1 MTTPTPPVHPATF
14 TADIVHTDRRF
25 GAEHGSLQKPIHTA
39 VQYGFDRVD
48 DLVGVFQ
55 GTTKGAYAYARQGT
69 PTTSALEA
77 RLTRMEQGVG
87 TICFATGMAAITA
100 VFLTLLRA
108 GDHLVCSQHV
118 FGNTNSLLD
127 TLGDL
132 GIAVDK
138 VDATEA
144 ENVAAVLRP
153 DTRMVFV
160 ETVANPAT
168 QVADLEGIGAL
179 CRERGILLVVD
190 NTILSPWLF
199 RPGDIGAGL
208 VVHSLTKSIGGHG
221 NALGGAVVDTGRFDW
236 SGYPNIAAPYR
247 KGDTKQWGLTQL
259 RKKGLRD
266 MGASLSSQHAHAI
279 AIGAETLSL
288 RMNHASDSTL
298 QLARFLESHPAVGRV
313 HYPFLPSHPQHGRA
327 TRLFAAGSWLLSFE
341 LRDADDTLAFLDRLR
356 LAVKSTGLGDTR
368 TLVIPVAPTIFW
380 EAGAEVRARMGIAD
394 GLVRVSVGLEEPEQ
408 LLADFR
414 QALDGGGAP
423 G

>member
-1 MTTPTPPVHPATF
+1 MTAENPSPYPPGF
-14 TADIVHTDRRF
+14 TADIVHADRRF
-25 GAEHGSLQKPIHTA
+25 GAEHGALQKPVHTA
-39 VQYGFDRVD
+39 VQYGFEKVEE
-48 DLVGVFQ
+48 LVGVFQ
-55 GTTKGAYAYARQGT
+55 GTVKGAYAYSRQGT
-69 PTTSALEA
+69 PTTAVLEA
-77 RLTRMEQGVG
+77 RLTKMEQGVG
-87 TICFATGMAAITA
+87 AICFATGMAAIAA

-108 GDHLVCSQHV
+108 GDHLVCGQQV

-138 VDATEA
+138 VDATDA
-144 ENVAAVLRP
+144 AHVAAAIRP
-153 DTRMVFV
+153 ATRMVFV

-236 SGYPNIAAPYR
+236 SAYPNIAAPYR
-247 KGDTKQWGLTQL
+247 KGDARQWGLTQL
-259 RKKGLRD
+259 RKKSLRD
-266 MGASLSSQHAHAI
+266 MGASLSSQHAHAL

-288 RMNHASDSTL
+288 RMNHASASTL
-298 QLARFLESHPAVGRV
+298 QLARLLESHPAVARV
-313 HYPFLPSHPQHGRA
+313 HYPFLPSHPQHERA

-341 LRDADDTLAFLDRLR
+341 LRDAGDTLAFLDRLK

-380 EAGAEVRARMGIAD
+380 EAGPEVRARMGIAD
-394 GLVRVSVGLEEPEQ
+394 GLVRVSVGLEETPE

-414 QALDGGGAP
+414 QALDASGAQ